1 MFLQDF
7 PHQTTQK
14 YKLLLYS
21 KDPQKC
27 QKYTLLKNV
36 TSALLKMYQKYL
48 KKLSNNRTDKLKN
61 DFFVLFLTLTKVN
74 GRIFD
79 IARYARTLFSKEKK
93 VCLKRV
99 RPTHLLLNSMVQV

>member
-1 MFLQDF
+1 MGKIFNVLQDV

-14 YKLLLYS
+14 YKLLTYS

-36 TSALLKMYQKYL
+36 KSALLKMYQKKKK

-61 DFFVLFLTLTKVN
+61 DFFDLFVTLTKVN

-79 IARYARTLFSKEKK
+79 DARFARTLFF
-93 VCLKRV
+93 
-99 RPTHLLLNSMVQV
+99 